1 MKSKFRALMT
11 QKAKSDLE
19 GIVDYMTKEMS
30 NPQVASNF
38 LDEMQ
43 KAMDELCA
51 FPESGAPV
59 VNDFLPT
66 ADMRKRMIGHYVVFY
81 PACRKAPAFRH
92 GGIRHG
98 LFFDIDCASSNGMV
112 QSKW

>member
-19 GIVDYMTKEMS
+19 GIVDYMTKELS
-30 NPQVASNF
+30 NPQAASNF

-66 ADMRKRMIGHYVVFY
+66 ADMRKRMIGNYVVFY
-81 PACRKAPAFRH
+81 IPDFEERAVRIIRIVYSRRNMEEILRKL
-92 GGIRHG
+92 GIG
-98 LFFDIDCASSNGMV
+98 
-112 QSKW
+112 